1 MAENHPIKPEEK
13 QNAPIQKNEKP
24 TTDENNIAD
33 KPNSELEKNIT
44 SFTAE
49 TMKLNP
55 DAVPYRVREKNF
67 LKLKYPNN
75 QQVIPSK
82 F

>member
-1 MAENHPIKPEEK
+1 MAENQPIKPEEK

-33 KPNSELEKNIT
+33 KPNSEHEKNIQK
-44 SFTAE
+44 FTAE
-49 TMKLNP
+49 KMQLNP
-55 DAVPYRVREKNF
+55 DAAPYRVRENNF
-67 LKLKYPNN
+67 LKPQYPNN